1 MAAVKWLNRHRALG
15 LDRERQYRRGLAR
28 PAMRGGGGR
37 FVALAIT
44 GNSPMIASTS
54 GRLAL
59 GGTLCLAML
68 AAAASVGGGTIQSL
82 RHAARLTRLSRPFHA
97 SPEAAEASILIVGD
111 STALGTG
118 ASTPQASLAGRIAS
132 RYPLLR
138 VRNVARAG
146 ARFADIAGQLR
157 NAGRHDLILVA
168 GGANDVMRFTS
179 QARLARDIDLTLR
192 RAASQA
198 GRVILVPAP
207 NVGNAPFFPRPL
219 AWLLSRRARLLHRLA
234 RASAGAVD
242 ATYVDLYRERAADPF
257 AQDPQR
263 LIAADR
269 LHPSDAGYAVWFDE
283 LERQAPLSALL
294 GMRGREA
301 PQAAWPGDL

>member
-1 MAAVKWLNRHRALG
+1 
-15 LDRERQYRRGLAR
+15 
-28 PAMRGGGGR
+28 MRGTL
-37 FVALAIT
+37 FLAV
-44 GNSPMIASTS
+44 
-54 GRLAL
+54 
-59 GGTLCLAML
+59 L
-68 AAAASVGGGTIQSL
+68 AAAASVGGSTMQNI
-82 RHAARLTRLSRPFHA
+82 RRAARLTRLSRPFHA
-97 SPEAAEASILIVGD
+97 SPKAAKASLLIVGD

-132 RYPLLR
+132 QYPLLR
-138 VRNVARAG
+138 VRNLARAG
-146 ARFADIAGQLR
+146 ARFADIAEQLD

-179 QARLARDIDLTLR
+179 QPRLARDIDLTLQ

-219 AWLLSRRARLLHRLA
+219 SWLLSHRARLLHRLA
-234 RASAGAVD
+234 RASAGTVGA
-242 ATYVDLYRERAADPF
+242 AYVDLYREPAADPF

-283 LERQAPLSALL
+283 LERQAPLSGLL
-294 GMRGREA
+294 GMR
-301 PQAAWPGDL
+301 PQKARQTAWPGDL